1 MTGTEAMHP
10 AAQTMA
16 LESVPP
22 QPPQSFLPLSAMSD
36 IIADVIGILRVMVL
50 AATFDKPMLK
60 VTNTPSRRMK
70 NLFRVQWFMERSD
83 CFHLSELA
91 SATG

>member
-1 MTGTEAMHP
+1 MHP

-50 AATFDKPMLK
+50 AATLDRPILR

-70 NLFRVQWFMERSD
+70 ILCLVQWFMESSA
-83 CFHLSELA
+83 CLHLSELA
-91 SATG
+91 SDSG